1 MAQDIGIQLYTLRDD
16 LGRDFSGTLDA
27 LQELGLHNLELAGQ
41 YGGLD
46 GQGLRAALDA
56 RDMQARSAHLP
67 LQLLEDDTAGQ
78 AAFLQALGA
87 RHAVYPYHQADTE
100 EAWTELAQRLERLAR
115 ALAEHGITLSYHN
128 HGHELS
134 QTFSGRPVLDLLAE
148 QAPSLK
154 LELDV
159 AWIHAGGQDPVAYLQ
174 RYADRTPLVHIKD
187 VSRDGDGW
195 RTVELGK
202 GEVDLQAVFANIPE
216 GALLFYEQD
225 QSDGLSSVRESM
237 DYLNAR

>member
-1 MAQDIGIQLYTLRDD
+1 MAHDIGIQLYTLRDD
-16 LGRDFSGTLDA
+16 LGRDFAGTLDA
-27 LQELGLHNLELAGQ
+27 LQGLGLHNLELAGQ

-46 GQGLRAALDA
+46 GAELRATLDA
-56 RDMQARSAHLP
+56 RGMAARSAHLP

-78 AAFLQALGA
+78 AAFLQSLGA
-87 RHAVYPYHQADTE
+87 QHAVYPYHVAETE
-100 EAWTELAQRLERLAR
+100 AEWTALAQRLEAAAR

-128 HGHELS
+128 HDHELT
-134 QTFSGRPVLDLLAE
+134 QTFGGRPVLDLLAE

-159 AWIHAGGQDPVAYLQ
+159 AWIYAGGQDPVDYLT

-187 VSRDGDGW
+187 VRREGEGW
-195 RTVELGK
+195 RTVELGQ
-202 GEVDLQAVFANIPE
+202 GEVDLNAVFAHIPE

-225 QSDGLSSVRESM
+225 HSDGLKSVRESL